1 MKQKFLFP
9 LCLII
14 ALNLKAQT
22 NKIIN
27 KTDLP
32 TDFPNLTINIVN
44 NPTPGFILYAPQD
57 RATNSHGNYLI
68 ILDENGNV
76 YRYKNTNETGVH
88 DFKVQPNGLI
98 TWALDVDQGGVG
110 QQAIFYIADST
121 LTVIDSVKA
130 VGFDSLGNKLIADGH
145 EFFILPNGNY
155 LFTIKVPQITDMTQY
170 GGKSNATV
178 VHGMI
183 QELDI
188 NKNVVW
194 EWRSWDHIPIT
205 DTDNLLTLNNVRLN
219 HFNTLDVTPQGTYL
233 MGNRVNAEA
242 INIDRKTG
250 DILWRFGGRD
260 NQFTFIAEND
270 TNSPN
275 YFSAHDVRMLPNGNI
290 TLFDNGNNH
299 NTWFSRAVEY
309 QINYDTKTA
318 TKIWEYRHAPDI
330 LSRNQGSTQK
340 LSNGN
345 FLISWGGNQQDS
357 TSSDITEVKSDGTVT
372 FDLTLPKNSASYRAI
387 KYNWNIFKPTAAV
400 TQLNVTSGTT
410 YDLNNNS
417 DSTGVKIKVIS
428 FNGPETN
435 KLTLKK
441 YNLSPLF
448 PQFNERP
455 DKVYKYRYY
464 LTSITISSLNANLE
478 FMLSTLPEIN
488 NPSKIKVYFRSTI
501 GEGLFTPLTTVYD
514 SLNAKLIVNNSG
526 FGEYIFADE
535 IDVVTG
541 IKTKKTLPQNF
552 LLKQN
557 YPNPFNPSTIINYQL
572 PKISKVT
579 LTVYDVLGKEVAK
592 LVNQEQS
599 AGTYKVNFDASHLS
613 SGIYFY
619 TLIAG
624 DFVQTKKLVL
634 LK

>member
-1 MKQKFLFP
+1 
-9 LCLII
+9 
-14 ALNLKAQT
+14 
-22 NKIIN
+22 
-27 KTDLP
+27 
-32 TDFPNLTINIVN
+32 
-44 NPTPGFILYAPQD
+44 
-57 RATNSHGNYLI
+57 
-68 ILDENGNV
+68 
-76 YRYKNTNETGVH
+76 
-88 DFKVQPNGLI
+88 
-98 TWALDVDQGGVG
+98 
-110 QQAIFYIADST
+110 
-121 LTVIDSVKA
+121 
-130 VGFDSLGNKLIADGH
+130 
-145 EFFILPNGNY
+145 
-155 LFTIKVPQITDMTQY
+155 
-170 GGKSNATV
+170 
-178 VHGMI
+178 
-183 QELDI
+183 
-188 NKNVVW
+188 
-194 EWRSWDHIPIT
+194 
-205 DTDNLLTLNNVRLN
+205 
-219 HFNTLDVTPQGTYL
+219 
-233 MGNRVNAEA
+233 
-242 INIDRKTG
+242 
-250 DILWRFGGRD
+250 
-260 NQFTFIAEND
+260 
-270 TNSPN
+270 
-275 YFSAHDVRMLPNGNI
+275 
-290 TLFDNGNNH
+290 
-299 NTWFSRAVEY
+299 
-309 QINYDTKTA
+309 
-318 TKIWEYRHAPDI
+318 
-330 LSRNQGSTQK
+330 
-340 LSNGN
+340 
-345 FLISWGGNQQDS
+345 
-357 TSSDITEVKSDGTVT
+357 EVKSDGTVT

-400 TQLNVTSGTT
+400 TQLNITSGTT